1 MRILSDTL
9 ACAALIAFIV
19 ALMFLP
25 LMFEG
30 VPYQ

>member
-9 ACAALIAFIV
+9 ACAALVIILV

-25 LMFEG
+25 LI
-30 VPYQ
+30 VPGSYQ